1 MAVLAGKDGEVKL
14 SSSKIGYIDN
24 FSLSIE
30 AGTAEVS
37 AFGDQWKGFIGTA
50 KGWSGSFSGTF
61 DYGDTNGQ
69 KAIIDN
75 LISGSASTSVTLSFK
90 VSASLTLTGTAWI
103 SNASVGA
110 SHGDKISISFNFQG
124 TGALAPAA

>member
-1 MAVLAGKDGEVKL
+1 MVLAGKDGEIDLGVNKV
-14 SSSKIGYIDN
+14 GYIDN

-37 AFGDQWKGFIGTA
+37 SLGDQWKEFIGTA

-75 LISGSASTSVTLSFK
+75 LISANASTSVTLKFK

-103 SNASVGA
+103 SNGTIGG
-110 SHGDKISISFNFQG
+110 SHGDKITISFNFQG
-124 TGALAPAA
+124 SGALAAAA

>member
-14 SSSKIGYIDN
+14 SATKIGYIDN

-37 AFGDQWKGFIGTA
+37 QLGEQWKGFIGTA

-61 DYGDTNGQ
+61 DYADAQQ
-69 KAIIDN
+69 KSIVDN
-75 LISGSASTSVTLSFK
+75 LISGNASTSVTLAFK
-90 VSASLTLTGTAWI
+90 VSATLTLTGTAWI
-103 SNASVGA
+103 SNGSVGA
-110 SHGDKISISFNFQG
+110 SHGDKITISFNFQG
-124 TGALAPAA
+124 TGAISAAA